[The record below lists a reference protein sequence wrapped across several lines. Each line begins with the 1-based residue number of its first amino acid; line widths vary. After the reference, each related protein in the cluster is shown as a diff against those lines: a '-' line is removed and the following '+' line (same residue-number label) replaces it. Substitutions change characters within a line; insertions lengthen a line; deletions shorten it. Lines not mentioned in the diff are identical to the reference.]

1 MAAWQSRVLPVLMSD
16 RSVVTTA
23 MRRSRSARR
32 SGFPHTLSNDSA
44 SRRNA

>member
-1 MAAWQSRVLPVLMSD
+1 MAAWQSRLLPVLISD

-32 SGFPHTLSNDSA
+32 SGFPHTFA
-44 SRRNA
+44 A